1 MHWDCK
7 RSGRRFRSLKADCTD
22 FTYNCIAVSS
32 EDNPSFLSGQPT
44 HGGVALF
51 WKTCFN
57 DLVKPLENIDS
68 DRIGGIRCDFNEK
81 SPFLF
86 SVYICPLRAIVS
98 KNLMNTVTIS
108 GHYTINALSA
118 ECFVIIMGDLNGDLG
133 NSLGDKGC
141 YAPNDRGLRLL
152 DFANYF
158 NLCPIN
164 LLSICSGPLET
175 FVSHCGRFKSTID
188 YILLLNCPHD
198 SIVSCKTFEQT
209 IENTSDHFPI
219 QLKINFYDN
228 SCTALSSDNCSEM
241 AAKSVKVRWSNYSTE
256 TISTLYATSI
266 ANKLEN
272 MSSDDYNRLADSAV
286 LIKDFLLKHSA
297 PLVKPT
303 RKNKNCGKA
312 FIKLPEDVKKARSR
326 GNIAFNSWKLL
337 NYPVEGD
344 IHETYHA
351 SRKEYRKKLR
361 IFLNQCEADKI
372 TKLCDAAESNEKL
385 FWKLIK
391 SQRFSSKMIAF
402 VVNGEVL
409 TDKNKIRDMWAD
421 HFEALGSP
429 SEIETFDKDFFNKV
443 SDSVRESLFFLFN

>member
-1 MHWDCK
+1 MQ
-7 RSGRRFRSLKADCTD
+7 SFRTAQVYFSELIDSFDIFAISEHCLFAEQLELLEASTNY
-22 FTYNCIAVSS
+22 TYNSIAVSS
-32 EDNPSFLSGQPT
+32 EDNPSILSGKPA

-68 DRIGGIRCDFNEK
+68 DRIVGIRCDFNEK
-81 SPFLF
+81 STFFIL
-86 SVYICPLRAIVS
+86 SVYMPASSHCIEEFNEYVDYLW
-98 KNLMNTVTIS
+98 
-108 GHYTINALSA
+108 ALYDSLST
-118 ECFVIIMGDLNGDLG
+118 EGFVIIMGDLNGDLG

-141 YAPNDRGLRLL
+141 YAPNDRGLKLL

-188 YILLLNCPHD
+188 YILLPNCLHD

-209 IENTSDHFPI
+209 IENTSDHLPI

-241 AAKSVKVRWSNYSTE
+241 AANSVKVRWSNYSIE

-266 ANKLEN
+266 AHELEN
-272 MSSDDYNRLADSAV
+272 MSPDDYNRLADSAV

-303 RKNKNCGKA
+303 RKNK
-312 FIKLPEDVKKARSR
+312 KK
-326 GNIAFNSWKLL
+326 
-337 NYPVEGD
+337 
-344 IHETYHA
+344 
-351 SRKEYRKKLR
+351 
-361 IFLNQCEADKI
+361 
-372 TKLCDAAESNEKL
+372 
-385 FWKLIK
+385 
-391 SQRFSSKMIAF
+391 
-402 VVNGEVL
+402 
-409 TDKNKIRDMWAD
+409 MW
-421 HFEALGSP
+421 
-429 SEIETFDKDFFNKV
+429 
-443 SDSVRESLFFLFN
+443 